1 MALAGVVVLLSLLAF
16 PLQAQ
21 NRKELEKKRDALDK
35 QIKATSSLI
44 GQAQKEQKA
53 TQQQLQLLEAQI
65 GQRQELINTMNRE
78 LFKVDQEIEET
89 QEIIRS
95 LEGDLERLKEEYG
108 RMLQYAYMNRSAFD
122 RLSYIFAAESFTQ
135 AFRRSRYLEQ
145 LATQRRQQADL
156 INDTKA
162 SMAAK
167 ADDLKA
173 RRDDTARLVGAQVDE
188 RRKLA
193 RDQNDRR
200 NTLSS
205 LKQEEGRLRETLR
218 KQEKQRTELA
228 AAIRKALEAEV
239 RKSATPKP
247 AKGGAKGTRVELALT
262 PEAKELHAD
271 FEKNKGKLPW
281 PVEKGVITGRFG
293 RQPHPVLRDV
303 EIDLAG
309 IDISTEKGS
318 SVRAL
323 FRGEVTSVIVIPGGG
338 KAVIISHGAYR
349 TVYTNLLEATVQKG
363 QKVNTKQVV
372 GTLLTENGESTAHIE
387 IWKISA
393 DGQLGKVDPA
403 QWIYR

>member
-173 RRDDTARLVGAQVDE
+173 RRDDKARLVGAEVDE

-387 IWKISA
+387 IWKISS

>member
-173 RRDDTARLVGAQVDE
+173 RRDDKARLVGAEVDE

-338 KAVIISHGAYR
+338 KAVMISHGAYR
-349 TVYTNLLEATVQKG
+349 TVYSNLLEATVQKG
-363 QKVNTKQVV
+363 QKVDTKQVV

-387 IWKISA
+387 IWKISS